1 MKIRT
6 RRFQPLAT
14 LAFAYGMF
22 RLWWFNR
29 RAAKA
34 RARRLAEVAALAS
47 LSWLI
52 LALAVR
58 GAFALAGV

>member
-6 RRFQPLAT
+6 RRNTIPATIALGYNLA
-14 LAFAYGMF
+14 

-34 RARRLAEVAALAS
+34 RARRLAE
-47 LSWLI
+47 
-52 LALAVR
+52 
-58 GAFALAGV
+58 G